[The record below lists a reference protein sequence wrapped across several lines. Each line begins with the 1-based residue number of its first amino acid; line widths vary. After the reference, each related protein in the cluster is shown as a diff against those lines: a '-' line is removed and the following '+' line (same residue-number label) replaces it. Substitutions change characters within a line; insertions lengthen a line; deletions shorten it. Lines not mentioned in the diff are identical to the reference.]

1 MKLEWKTRAGK
12 PGAYA
17 EFPVK
22 NANPEI
28 GSDGSNIPSVE
39 VWFRPVDFGHGTAT
53 AKINVSLTENIHVT
67 SNAEAQAAAAA
78 VMRKLATQ
86 VHAVIM
92 DLLPPVEDDSPR
104 PES

>member
-1 MKLEWKTRAGK
+1 MELQWKTIPDK

-17 EFPVK
+17 KFPVK
-22 NANPEI
+22 NANSEI
-28 GSDGSNIPSVE
+28 GGDGNNVPSVE
-39 VWFRPVDFGHGTAT
+39 VWFRPLDFGHGTTT
-53 AKINVSLTENIHVT
+53 AKINVSLTENIYVT